1 MNALYDSTCDFLRV
15 ALPEHITAFS
25 VVYHAMNELQKESL
39 RQIFHQAITAVMPSY
54 KAGSEKY
61 QKLQGLPLKFDD
73 AFEGMC
79 SLRDFEVTRE
89 EEELSTETIENNLR
103 LLKGTLKKARLGRI
117 KSSELLWRNPF
128 ASQVLSSE
136 MMEVKQLSEEDY
148 ESFMEPAK
156 NMEASLPHS
165 IERACDIFLT
175 NYNDGST
182 EIPPQK
188 LSYKNWRESEEV
200 LRDIA
205 VRILDTL
212 GGIWKHPAFS
222 PKFAKT
228 QSEGTYVAD
237 IIVPIIRA
245 TLKDLP
251 IGKSAYVST
260 AERQSVASK
269 DRRGE
274 KGKRPDI
281 MFIAKHMD
289 RIYELMFAECSR
301 IICSG
306 TKEDEDRVKLWRELN
321 DGLYWTNRGCKL
333 EEKNEF
339 GILGFQIA
347 GQNFKLYV
355 LIRDHENIS
364 RLFLLRSV
372 KIPIQYTND
381 RRFIFEFIEAL
392 LLMRRIL
399 IVDLSLLFN
408 SGTNE
413 SGESSSTVSTP

>member
-1 MNALYDSTCDFLRV
+1 MDALYDSTCDFLRV

-25 VVYHAMNELQKESL
+25 VVYHAMNEEPWIAKETL

-103 LLKGTLKKARLGRI
+103 LVKGNLKKSKARYAKPLRKIIGRI
-117 KSSELLWRNPF
+117 KSSELSWRNPL

-175 NYNDGST
+175 NYDDGST

-188 LSYKNWRESEEV
+188 LSYKNWRESKEV

-212 GGIWKHPAFS
+212 GEIWKNPAFS

-260 AERQSVASK
+260 NINQTAVSESKIAKELADSYELLLELEELDIVGYTNQEMAEEADKNARVYLRKFEEFHDLLEDDLGVLIKKFVDIGVKKFWFTSERLPLFPNVSSQQLHEIFVKKSASNNQCSCLESK
-269 DRRGE
+269 VK
-274 KGKRPDI
+274 KGKLSQ
-281 MFIAKHMD
+281 
-289 RIYELMFAECSR
+289 IY
-301 IICSG
+301 
-306 TKEDEDRVKLWRELN
+306 
-321 DGLYWTNRGCKL
+321 
-333 EEKNEF
+333 
-339 GILGFQIA
+339 
-347 GQNFKLYV
+347 
-355 LIRDHENIS
+355 IRHS
-364 RLFLLRSV
+364 
-372 KIPIQYTND
+372 K
-381 RRFIFEFIEAL
+381 
-392 LLMRRIL
+392 
-399 IVDLSLLFN
+399 
-408 SGTNE
+408 
-413 SGESSSTVSTP
+413 